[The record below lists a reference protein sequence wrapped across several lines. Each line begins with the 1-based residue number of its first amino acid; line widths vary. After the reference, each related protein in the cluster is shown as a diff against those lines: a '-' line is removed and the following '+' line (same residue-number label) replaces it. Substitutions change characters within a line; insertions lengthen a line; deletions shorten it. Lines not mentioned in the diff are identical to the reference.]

1 MATFEEIRKELTA
14 LNSQIDALN
23 KRIDREAQRRARD
36 AWAGTYKTQT
46 TYCPMG
52 DYIDCP
58 YCDKYGICH
67 TEDPFEDCDDWC
79 AICGAEDWDEWES
92 L

>member
-1 MATFEEIRKELTA
+1 MTKIEELRKEIA
-14 LNSQIDALN
+14 ELNRQIDALN
-23 KRIDREAQRRARD
+23 ERIAAEEKRRARD
-36 AWAGTYKTQT
+36 PQAGTYKGET

-58 YCDKYGICH
+58 YCDRYGICH

-79 AICGAEDWDEWES
+79 AICGAENWDEWEA